1 MWKKILSGIA
11 VVLVGFLAFVATRP
25 AQYHVERKVAIAAP
39 AEVIYAE
46 LEDLRRWAAWSPWDK
61 LDPNLKKSFEGPERG
76 VGQSYTWQGND
87 DVGTGKMTIT
97 SAEPLKHVRYKL
109 EFFEPMESQA
119 QADMTLAQAGDK
131 HEVTWGMDG
140 ENNFV
145 GKLFCV
151 FVDMDKMIG
160 KDFEKGLAQLKTI
173 AESEAEKQRGK
184 EQPAQAA
191 AQPAVEAAPSE
202 PAKAPAP

>member
-1 MWKKILSGIA
+1 MWKKILGGIA
-11 VVLVGFLAFVATRP
+11 VVLAGFLAFVATRP
-25 AQYHVERKVAIAAP
+25 AHYHVERKVAINAP
-39 AEVIYAE
+39 AEIVYAE

-61 LDPNLKKSFEGPERG
+61 IDPNLKKTFEGPERG

-87 DVGTGKMTIT
+87 EVGKGKMTIT
-97 SAEPLKHVRYKL
+97 SAEPLKRVGYKL

-119 QADMTLAQAGDK
+119 QADMKLTQAGDK

-160 KDFEKGLAQLKTI
+160 KDFEKGLAQLKGVTE
-173 AESEAEKQRGK
+173 AEAEKQRGK

-191 AQPAVEAAPSE
+191 APEAQPSDT
-202 PAKAPAP
+202 AKAAEAP